1 MKKVVLPIAA
11 LLVILIA
18 VAVFGGV
25 RAPVPAVHEASERA
39 PAPAVARALP
49 HADADPVAFDPFTG
63 WGVAGLQHGGP
74 AVARSHGVQPLVE
87 VDPFD
92 RYGVAAPPV
101 FRAHP
106 VTGPWD
112 GQSFAEAR
120 ATYAPA
126 AALPDAGTGPVTTD
140 ADAWWLAAPPD
151 AK

>member
-18 VAVFGGV
+18 VAVFGGA
-25 RAPVPAVHEASERA
+25 RAPVPAVHEA
-39 PAPAVARALP
+39 PADARALP
-49 HADADPVAFDPFTG
+49 HADAAPVAFDPFTG
-63 WGVAGLQHGGP
+63 WGVAGLQHDGP
-74 AVARSHGVQPLVE
+74 PVARSQAAPPLVE